1 MVRIISFILF
11 AVFTVDIFFH
21 GISPENDIKKF
32 AFFNEYLQPKEAT
45 IAYIRYVRQRNQ
57 DRKKSDRQQL
67 PRIHSV

>member
-11 AVFTVDIFFH
+11 AVFAVDIFFL
-21 GISPENDIKKF
+21 GIFPENDIKKF

-45 IAYIRYVRQRNQ
+45 IAYIRYVRQRISDWQ
-57 DRKKSDRQQL
+57 KADRQQL